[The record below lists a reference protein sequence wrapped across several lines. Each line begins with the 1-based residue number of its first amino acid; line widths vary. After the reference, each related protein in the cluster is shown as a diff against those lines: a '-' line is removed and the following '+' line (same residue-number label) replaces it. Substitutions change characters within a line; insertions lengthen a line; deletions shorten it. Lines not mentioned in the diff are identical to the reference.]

1 MRQDPDI
8 IMVGEI
14 RDLETAEMAIQ
25 SSLTGHLVFSTLHTN
40 DAASAIT
47 RLTDLGVP
55 SYLISAT
62 VIGVLAQRLV
72 RTLCPHCKQPDTEL
86 DEKTLAEAIRPWRM
100 NGKVNA
106 HKPVGCLE
114 CRMTGFKGRVG
125 LYELLPVSEAI
136 RGAMHPQVD
145 MASLRR
151 TAAKEGLRPLRL
163 SGVMKV
169 AEGLTTLDEVLRNTP
184 QWEA

>member
-1 MRQDPDI
+1 
-8 IMVGEI
+8 VT
-14 RDLETAEMAIQ
+14 ET
-25 SSLTGHLVFSTLHTN
+25 
-40 DAASAIT
+40 
-47 RLTDLGVP
+47 
-55 SYLISAT
+55 
-62 VIGVLAQRLV
+62 
-72 RTLCPHCKQPDTEL
+72 
-86 DEKTLAEAIRPWRM
+86 
-100 NGKVNA
+100 
-106 HKPVGCLE
+106 
-114 CRMTGFKGRVG
+114 
-125 LYELLPVSEAI
+125 I